1 VIHID
6 SVQTTANDYIVVLVR
21 PDGSK
26 VPVLIPRE
34 DSDGYENKAVSQAVF
49 PIGLNLVSEGHYT

>member
-6 SVQTTANDYIVVLVR
+6 SVQNTANDYIVVLVR

-34 DSDGYENKAVSQAVF
+34 DSKGYENKVVGHAVF
-49 PIGLNLVSEGHYT
+49 PLGLNLVSEGHYT